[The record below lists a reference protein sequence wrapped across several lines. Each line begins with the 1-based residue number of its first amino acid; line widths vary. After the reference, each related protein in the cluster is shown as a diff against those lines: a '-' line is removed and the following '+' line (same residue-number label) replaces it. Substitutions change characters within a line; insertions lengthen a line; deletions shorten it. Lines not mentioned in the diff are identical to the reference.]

1 MTMELIIIVLSM
13 LGLFV
18 LYWARWKRTDHSSLL
33 FPHKFLHRVDEVL
46 FDFIKFSFKLY
57 ALVVANIKSFFKK
70 VPHKVVHTFHKATHT
85 AAAKSKTWVDQST
98 GADLDEGSDKGRA
111 SQI

>member
-1 MTMELIIIVLSM
+1 MTMELIIIAVSM

-18 LYWARWKRTDHSSLL
+18 LYWARWKSADHSSML
-33 FPHKFLHRVDEVL
+33 FPYKFLHRVDDVL

-57 ALVVANIKSFFKK
+57 ALVMSNLRSFFRA
-70 VPHKVVHTFHKATHT
+70 VPHKVAHTFHRATHT
-85 AAAKSKTWVDQST
+85 AAAKSKAWVD
-98 GADLDEGSDKGRA
+98 GANGIRRDDA